1 MTLEQTPVTARTDVR
16 RPAAATLPATPTRPP
31 ARPYFKRGMLLS
43 TGALAWAAGMVVIG
57 SDPSGGTEEAVFST
71 VSGLFQI
78 GLLGL
83 LTVLWQSQALG
94 EGRLARF
101 FLRLEA
107 GVLLLAI
114 ASTFVDGI
122 GVSDLD
128 KTGWLLLD
136 LCWPLSML
144 GMFLIGIRIAVAGRW
159 RGLSRWWPMVA
170 ESWAIVSV
178 PAYGAFGSTVAGYVG
193 AAHLCVGYA
202 VLGQIVARKER

>member
-1 MTLEQTPVTARTDVR
+1 MTLEQTPSPPAPTSAGRPR
-16 RPAAATLPATPTRPP
+16 RPCPPPRHDPRPAL
-31 ARPYFKRGMLLS
+31 FKRGMLLS

-57 SDPSGGTEEAVFST
+57 SDPSGGTEEAVF
-71 VSGLFQI
+71 LDR
-78 GLLGL
+78 LGP
-83 LTVLWQSQALG
+83 VPDRPAGAADRALAEPG
-94 EGRLARF
+94 ARRGRLARF

-107 GVLLLAI
+107 GVLPPRHRLDLRRRHRRL
-114 ASTFVDGI
+114 
-122 GVSDLD
+122 DLD